1 MLERLGLPIT
11 APSTPLAPL
20 FRALLP
26 EVEAQLEAEAA
37 EVTSGLAEQF
47 PLLFRFDTQAAL
59 DYIRMCETK
68 ELATI

>member
-11 APSTPLAPL
+11 APSSPLAPL

-26 EVEAQLEAEAA
+26 DIEIQLETEAA
-37 EVTSGLAEQF
+37 DVTSGLAEQF

-59 DYIRMCETK
+59 DYIHMCETK
-68 ELATI
+68 ELAAI